1 MTQSDEPKL
10 SLPVLPTEGGEL
22 TEALEDQE
30 QFITFQIGSEEYGL
44 DILTVREVKA
54 WTEITKLPNT
64 AEFILGAVNL
74 RGIILPVLDLRCRF
88 GMGNTQPTSRH
99 INIIV
104 RANDKFIGILVD
116 EVNEILT
123 LTSGD
128 IRPVP
133 EMGFTID
140 GEFLTGLVTVED
152 RMVALIDVEKLFD
165 MNTLLHGNAAENA
178 DPVG

>member
-64 AEFILGAVNL
+64 AEFILGAVGESYCQSWIFAAASVWETPNQPAGTSILSFAPTTNL
-74 RGIILPVLDLRCRF
+74 LAF
-88 GMGNTQPTSRH
+88 WST
-99 INIIV
+99 
-104 RANDKFIGILVD
+104 K
-116 EVNEILT
+116 
-123 LTSGD
+123 
-128 IRPVP
+128 
-133 EMGFTID
+133 
-140 GEFLTGLVTVED
+140 
-152 RMVALIDVEKLFD
+152 
-165 MNTLLHGNAAENA
+165 
-178 DPVG
+178 

>member
-1 MTQSDEPKL
+1 MTQTADQKL
-10 SLPVLPTEGGEL
+10 TLPAMTVDGGEL
-22 TEALEDQE
+22 MEVQEDQD
-30 QFITFQIGSEEYGL
+30 QFITFLIGEEEYGL

-74 RGIILPVLDLRCRF
+74 RGVILPVLDLRCRF
-88 GMGNTQPTSRH
+88 GMGHTTPTSRH

-104 RANDKFIGILVD
+104 RANEKFIGILVD
-116 EVNEILT
+116 EVNEIMT
-123 LTSGD
+123 LSEND

-140 GEFLTGLVTVED
+140 NEFLTGLVAMSE

-165 MNTLLHGNAAENA
+165 MNTLMSGVAADN
-178 DPVG
+178 G